1 MKDRYQ
7 PVIGAKGSLQD
18 WTDIDWQT
26 IGKRVRNL
34 RQRIF
39 RATKNKK
46 WNQVR
51 SLMKLMLRSYSNLLA
66 CVRKVTQVNKGK
78 KTAGIDRQK
87 VLTPKARVKLVR
99 EMLKC
104 SAWKVSPARRVYI
117 PKAGGKQRPLGILT
131 IKNRVAQAIVKNA
144 WEPSWE
150 ARFEPNSYGFRPGRS
165 CHDAIVQVWNR
176 LNRRSTHKWALD
188 ADLKGAFDNICHNF
202 VLSQVAHLPG
212 RELVKQWLKAGY
224 MEAEIFNATTCGVPQ
239 GGVISPLAANVAL
252 DGLEAHLGRDFSY
265 IRYADDFV
273 VTAKSREQIE
283 AALPKIKSFF
293 QERGLELNM
302 EKTKIVHVKDGF
314 DFLGYNV
321 RSYKGKCIVKPAKA
335 RVHGLLKEVREWL
348 LENKHAPPEAAIG
361 FLNPKLRG
369 WANYHKRVNSKSTF
383 SAVGS
388 QIWLA
393 VWRWCLRRHRK
404 DHKPKDWV
412 KRKYFKRVHGRDW
425 TFFGMFKD
433 GISGVTRQVLL
444 FNLSDVPVA
453 RHIKVTGANS
463 PDDPSLAE
471 YWTKRAERFK
481 CTREKLLADALVE
494 GPS

>member
-1 MKDRYQ
+1 VKDRYQ
-7 PVIGAKGSLQD
+7 PVIGAKSSPQD
-18 WTDIDWQT
+18 WFDIQWQAVEM
-26 IGKRVRNL
+26 RVRNL

-39 RATKNKK
+39 RATKNKQ

-51 SLMKLMLRSYSNLLA
+51 SLMKLMLRSYSNLLLS
-66 CVRKVTQVNKGK
+66 VRKVTQLNKGK
-78 KTAGIDRQK
+78 KTSGVDRQK
-87 VLTPKARVKLVR
+87 VLTPKARVKLAR
-99 EMLKC
+99 EMQKC
-104 SAWKVSPARRVYI
+104 AAWKVNPAKRVYI

-131 IKNRVAQAIVKNA
+131 IKNRVAQTIVKNA

-188 ADLKGAFDNICHNF
+188 ADLKGAFDNISHKF
-202 VLSQVAHLPG
+202 VHSQIAHLPG
-212 RELVKQWLKAGY
+212 RELMKQWLKAGY
-224 MEAEIFNATTCGVPQ
+224 MEAEIFNATECGVPQ
-239 GGVISPLAANVAL
+239 GGVISPLAANIAL
-252 DGLEAHLGRDFSY
+252 DGLEAQLGPDFSY
-265 IRYADDFV
+265 IRYADDLV
-273 VTAKSREQIE
+273 VTAKSKEQLE
-283 AALPKIKSFF
+283 AVLPKIKSFF

-314 DFLGYNV
+314 DFLGFNV

-335 RVHGLLKEVREWL
+335 KVRGLLQEVREWL
-348 LENKHAPPEAAIG
+348 HKTKHAPPEAVIG

-383 SAVGS
+383 SAVNHL
-388 QIWLA
+388 IWLA

-412 KRKYFKRVHGRDW
+412 KRKYFKRVNGRDW
-425 TFFGMFKD
+425 SFFGTFRD
-433 GISGVTRQVLL
+433 GVSGVTRQVLL
-444 FNLSDVPVA
+444 FSLSDVPIKP
-453 RHIKVTGANS
+453 HIKVAGTNS
-463 PDDPSLAE
+463 PDDPSLAD
-471 YWTKRAERFK
+471 YWMKRALRFK
-481 CTREKLLADALVE
+481 CTREALLADALGE